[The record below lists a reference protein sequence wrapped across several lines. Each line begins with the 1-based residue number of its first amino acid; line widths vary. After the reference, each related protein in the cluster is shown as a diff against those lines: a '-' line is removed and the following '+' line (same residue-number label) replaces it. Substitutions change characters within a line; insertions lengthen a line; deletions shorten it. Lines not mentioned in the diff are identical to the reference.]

1 MTDWTEKKCEP
12 CKPGTPP
19 MTADEVQVELQH
31 LEGWQLESG
40 ALQRTFSF
48 KNYYQ
53 TTAFVNAAAWIA
65 HREDHHPDI
74 CFGYKECT
82 IRYATHSVG
91 GISPNDFICAAKTN
105 VLIA

>member
-1 MTDWTEKKCEP
+1 MTNWTEKQCEP

-19 MTADEVQVELQH
+19 MAADEVQAELQQ
-31 LEGWQLESG
+31 LEGWQLDDG
-40 ALQRTFSF
+40 ALQRTFTF

-53 TTAFVNAAAWIA
+53 TTAFVSAAAWVA

-74 CFGYKECT
+74 SFGYKECT
-82 IRYATHSVG
+82 IRYSTHSVG

-105 VLIA
+105 ALLG